1 MLIVSRTN
9 GNFISS
15 IMNPT
20 LKSSIQ
26 VADSQLVENKRQRIM
41 IFDVETTGLL
51 PNKRDG
57 VALADLPHILQITF
71 VIFDTQY
78 WRVVKSV
85 DLYINVAETV
95 EIAPLITE
103 LTGITREMCDK
114 GVPIQKA
121 MHEFHKEYVQ
131 CDVFVAHNI
140 KFDREMVRVEME
152 RCIAN
157 DMVQPDYSQVFNE
170 EVMKQQQ
177 KSTFCTMLVGRNM
190 CKIERTGKKGVYY
203 KSPKLVELY
212 EHLFDMTP
220 LGLHSSLVDTYVCL
234 RCFVKI
240 RYKFDLH
247 MTAFPRMSFSPIASS
262 STLPLDTFP
271 SDTNSV

>member
-15 IMNPT
+15 IMNHT
-20 LKSSIQ
+20 LKASVPMEDIQ
-26 VADSQLVENKRQRIM
+26 SVENKRRRIM
-41 IFDVETTGLL
+41 IFDVETSGLL
-51 PNKRDG
+51 PKTREG
-57 VALADLPHILQITF
+57 VALTDLPHILQITF

-85 DLYINVAETV
+85 DLYIKIAENV
-95 EIAPLITE
+95 EISPLITD

-121 MHEFHKEYVQ
+121 MHEFYKEYVQ

-170 EVMKQQQ
+170 EFMKQQQ

-190 CKIERTGKKGVYY
+190 CKIERTGKKRGLLQ
-203 KSPKLVELY
+203 KS
-212 EHLFDMTP
+212 
-220 LGLHSSLVDTYVCL
+220 
-234 RCFVKI
+234 
-240 RYKFDLH
+240 
-247 MTAFPRMSFSPIASS
+247 
-262 STLPLDTFP
+262 
-271 SDTNSV
+271 